1 MPVHSQELPLGGQDW
16 NHGEGCWQIQ
26 FGHEGS
32 LVEPAEERHSMVDG
46 GVVEGELLST
56 DDAFEAVVVCYR
68 AIEDHPPLICIVTI
82 SNNANL

>member
-16 NHGEGCWQIQ
+16 NHGEGCLQIQ

-32 LVEPAEERHSMVDG
+32 FVKPAEERHSMVDG
-46 GVVEGELLST
+46 GVVEGEFLSA
-56 DDAFEAVVVCYR
+56 DDVVKAVVLCYR

-82 SNNANL
+82 SNKANS